1 MIQPGQTTP
10 ITGAITGYLAA
21 ARAAESQD
29 ESPGATTCAIVKPA
43 KQYAKPSNHP
53 SMRKPPDKGARQ

>member
-10 ITGAITGYLAA
+10 ITGAITGCLPA

-29 ESPGATTCAIVKPA
+29 ESAGATTCTIVKPA
-43 KQYAKPSNHP
+43 KQYAEPSNYP
-53 SMRKPPDKGARQ
+53 SMRKPPDMGA

>member
-10 ITGAITGYLAA
+10 IIGYLPD
-21 ARAAESQD
+21 ARTAEFQD
-29 ESPGATTCAIVKPA
+29 ESPGATTRAIVEPA
-43 KQYAKPSNHP
+43 KQYAEPSNHP